1 MTKSEGGLVIVIF
14 FLLFLITILLCCE
27 WQVRQN
33 EMLRFEALQIQI
45 EQLREE
51 NKTQDSVMDSVI
63 RNQARHGWFDK
74 KESK

>member
-1 MTKSEGGLVIVIF
+1 MTTKEGGLVIIIF

-33 EMLRFEALQIQI
+33 EMLRFEALQVQI

-51 NKTQDSVMDSVI
+51 NKTQDNAINCVVQV
-63 RNQARHGWFDK
+63 QAKNGMFDK
-74 KESK
+74 KEK